1 MRQSDLRGNAQSAA
15 EMAAPDRGL
24 FRSSNKLNGPKVNQR

>member
-15 EMAAPDRGL
+15 EMTAPTGL
-24 FRSSNKLNGPKVNQR
+24 KPVGNRT